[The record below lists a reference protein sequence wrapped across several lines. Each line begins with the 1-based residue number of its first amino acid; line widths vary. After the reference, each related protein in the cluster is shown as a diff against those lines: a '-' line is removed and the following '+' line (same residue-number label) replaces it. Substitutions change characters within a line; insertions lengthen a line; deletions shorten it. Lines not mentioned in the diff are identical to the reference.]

1 MIACI
6 GELLQDRE
14 AGKTFEVCFQQLKA
28 YAGDVSFKSVFFGE
42 NKKEGWGLVLLI
54 ASITSIIYLSSL
66 CTDAVPSWD
75 NIVIAY
81 EPVWAIGTG
90 KVATP
95 QQAQE
100 VHVALRDWLK
110 KNVSA
115 EVASKTRIIYGGKSF
130 TVPLV
135 AFALIGVMEI

>member
-1 MIACI
+1 
-6 GELLQDRE
+6 L
-14 AGKTFEVCFQQLKA
+14 CFWEKQKGRGVSDFLHKIHCRL
-28 YAGDVSFKSVFFGE
+28 YA
-42 NKKEGWGLVLLI
+42 
-54 ASITSIIYLSSL
+54 
-66 CTDAVPSWD
+66 DAVPSWD

-110 KNVSA
+110 KNVSE

-130 TVPLV
+130 VVPVV
-135 AFALIGVMEI
+135 AL